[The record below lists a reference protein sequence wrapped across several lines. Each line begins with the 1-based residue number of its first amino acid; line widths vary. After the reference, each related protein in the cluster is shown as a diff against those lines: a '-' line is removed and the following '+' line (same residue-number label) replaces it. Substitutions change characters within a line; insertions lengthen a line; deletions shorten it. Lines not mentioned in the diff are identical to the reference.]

1 MENIDYEKLAIE
13 TDAVIEKIK
22 PLLDELFANKSDEDK
37 LDIYD
42 ILSDSIWID
51 YDIKMPENCGN
62 KS

>member
-1 MENIDYEKLAIE
+1 MENIDYEKLAVE

-22 PLLDELFANKSDEDK
+22 PLLDQLFANKSDQDK

-51 YDIKMPENCGN
+51 YDIKPLNYG
-62 KS
+62 KIS

>member
-1 MENIDYEKLAIE
+1 MENIDYEKLATE

-51 YDIKMPENCGN
+51 YDIKMPENSGN

>member
-1 MENIDYEKLAIE
+1 MENIDYEKLAVE

-51 YDIKMPENCGN
+51 YDIKMPENSGN

>member
-1 MENIDYEKLAIE
+1 MENIDYEKLAVE

-22 PLLDELFANKSDEDK
+22 PLLDGLFANKSDQDK

-51 YDIKMPENCGN
+51 YDIKPLNYG
-62 KS
+62 KKT